1 MVAAGE
7 GEVGLSSEE
16 VEVIV
21 VALGLLG
28 LRVPSELQEVRVCG
42 GSGPSHLCKF
52 SRSVLKSK
60 VSPNVTL
67 HRFLTSHTA
76 TYAGIYQGGVPKAR

>member
-1 MVAAGE
+1 MTLIIVPNTATPNQALLARIADLTAGGGE

-28 LRVPSELQEVRVCG
+28 LRVPSELQAVRVFYG
-42 GSGPSHLCKF
+42 GQQDQLG
-52 SRSVLKSK
+52 VGI
-60 VSPNVTL
+60 
-67 HRFLTSHTA
+67 RFRIRGA
-76 TYAGIYQGGVPKAR
+76 

>member
-1 MVAAGE
+1 MAG
-7 GEVGLSSEE
+7 GSEVLSSEE

-42 GSGPSHLCKF
+42 GAGGGQGEGEGGLLSEVEVIVVALGLLGLRVPSELQEV
-52 SRSVLKSK
+52 RV
-60 VSPNVTL
+60 
-67 HRFLTSHTA
+67 
-76 TYAGIYQGGVPKAR
+76 